1 MGVHHKEVCVMSNE
15 NVDFF
20 YEGKIVP
27 NTLKN
32 SIYKMEN
39 NNTNSSVFE
48 NVMSGLLDDFM
59 NKKNISLI
67 KVEKY
72 NNPKLKNHKT
82 YILTFENEKGE
93 QFKCSYIGQKDSLQH
108 GTTAILAS
116 SVIFAFAEY
125 GCKFCKFNN
134 PECEFCE
141 RSKID
146 KIFPPEMKC
155 TIKHN
160 MKEFVKVFGK
170 NSVNS
175 IRDFCEG
182 YYEFMRTQDE
192 NAMNQHSQDESISPE
207 IQEVLKIDVKVIKY
221 LIELMT
227 SMLGEYASNNKEIRT
242 IMSGYENVEKTL
254 MATISHLQKYCMV
267 LNMIKENP
275 NSVPEEIIE
284 TLGETRNLDDNVNEE
299 EQEDW
304 SWEKESENEDEA

>member
-1 MGVHHKEVCVMSNE
+1 
-15 NVDFF
+15 
-20 YEGKIVP
+20 
-27 NTLKN
+27 
-32 SIYKMEN
+32 
-39 NNTNSSVFE
+39 
-48 NVMSGLLDDFM
+48 
-59 NKKNISLI
+59 
-67 KVEKY
+67 
-72 NNPKLKNHKT
+72 
-82 YILTFENEKGE
+82 
-93 QFKCSYIGQKDSLQH
+93 
-108 GTTAILAS
+108 
-116 SVIFAFAEY
+116 
-125 GCKFCKFNN
+125 
-134 PECEFCE
+134 
-141 RSKID
+141 
-146 KIFPPEMKC
+146 
-155 TIKHN
+155 

-299 EQEDW
+299 EEQQEDW
-304 SWEKESENEDEA
+304 SWEKESEDEDEA